1 MHLWW
6 CFSWCT
12 LFTGAKYPNDASYYQ
27 FSGILLHWIIIYFFV
42 LFFPV
47 QILLSALII
56 FYLDNELIVHIP
68 ILIFSCSFYLLL
80 LLGPFCKMKMT
91 HMAHF
96 KCTQL
101 IYMLF
106 PILAQKFLKIVSR
119 VHAIW
124 FVTCCWVWKSRR
136 GPHNLP
142 FDIENPWTLP
152 FFFFLGGGYIFGL
165 IGNLRTLM

>member
-1 MHLWW
+1 MLL
-6 CFSWCT
+6 CICCGVFSWCT
-12 LFTGAKYPNDASYYQ
+12 LFTGAKHPNDASYYQ

-68 ILIFSCSFYLLL
+68 ISIFSCSFYLLL
-80 LLGPFCKMKMT
+80 LLGPFCKIKMT

-101 IYMLF
+101 ISMLF
-106 PILAQKFLKIVSR
+106 PIPCSKVFENCVLGTRHMVRYMLLGLKEQEG
-119 VHAIW
+119 
-124 FVTCCWVWKSRR
+124 T
-136 GPHNLP
+136 P
-142 FDIENPWTLP
+142 
-152 FFFFLGGGYIFGL
+152 
-165 IGNLRTLM
+165 